1 MRFLIPL
8 TILVVPTFAFA
19 AAGDQ
24 TLSVG
29 YTQIHSSGLKG
40 YYNQVANLYSD
51 VTNSAALYGGQK
63 SSLDIDNYKQPE
75 GMFIRYRYEYD
86 HSLGVVGSLSY
97 AVQDNNINTSNVY
110 SRFGVNYED
119 AYKNNISSNYFSA
132 LIGPSYRINSYL
144 SLLAMAGIS
153 YKSVETKIKAFSY
166 ENDRVVNS
174 GAYSESEH
182 KFSPAYSLGA
192 QVNIYQGL
200 VIDAAYEASSGGR
213 QWKTNGFTVG
223 IGYKF

>member
-1 MRFLIPL
+1 MRFLIPFSL
-8 TILVVPTFAFA
+8 FVAPTFAFA

-29 YTQIHSSGLKG
+29 YTQIHSSGLKR
-40 YYNQVANLYSD
+40 YYNDVANI
-51 VTNSAALYGGQK
+51 YGDISNIAGFYGDQK

-86 HSLGVVGSLSY
+86 NRFGIVGSLSY

-132 LIGPSYRINSYL
+132 LIGPSYRLNSYF
-144 SLLAMAGIS
+144 SFLAIAGIS
-153 YKSVETKIKAFSY
+153 YKSVDTKIKAFSY
-166 ENDRVVNS
+166 ENDRVVSS
-174 GAYSESEH
+174 GSYSVSEH

-192 QVNIYQGL
+192 QVNVYQGL
-200 VIDAAYEASSGGR
+200 VIDAAYEASSGGS
-213 QWKTNGFTVG
+213 QWKTSGFTIG